1 MAPILSFVGP
11 AKLVSSLLI
20 IGLIAVDHVTALPGH
35 ASSASI
41 VKRQAHL
48 REEYDYIVVGG
59 GTVGLT
65 IADRLTEDK
74 DTTVL
79 VIEYGYLDS
88 SNAITAM
95 GPDVNIRSDHEMP
108 RDTRYYNITSP
119 PMEGLNN
126 RTKNVAAGCVVGGSS
141 AVNGMI
147 FDRGS
152 AEDYD
157 AWVWA
162 TGDWQEEYGKEWGW
176 DNLLPYFRKSV
187 TFHPPDERMEEE
199 YGMTADAEAAYGG
212 STPIHSSYSP
222 FQWPAQKLMW
232 DAFKSVE
239 GIDFPV
245 EHADGHAVGVF
256 WFPNS
261 IDPSTRTRS
270 YARLGHYSQENG
282 PHTRTNFHLLPG
294 HRVTQLMLN
303 EVDDADSA
311 EGWEAV
317 GVKFTPRDGDM
328 PAKAYEVRARKE
340 VIVSA
345 GTLHTPQVLQRSGIG
360 PRDVLEAAGVEVKY
374 HLPGVGWNFH
384 DHQMWSATWSWGVD
398 VKPSADTLASD
409 PEYAALANELWE
421 ANKTG
426 PHAAYT
432 NSGAFLP
439 LSVLT
444 EEFSQIVDQ
453 VLAQEPTEYLPA
465 HLDET
470 LVAGYKQQLEI
481 LARQLNGTN
490 SAVLELIFT
499 GVGAFSPINLRV
511 LSRGYVYLSPD
522 DDGATGR
529 GDVEPIVDYRA
540 LTNPIDVAL
549 NRALLKFMRRFFTSE
564 AMVEALDPAEV
575 SPTMDADSDEF
586 EQWLRQTMNPS
597 VAHPS
602 GTCALGPVELGG
614 VVGPDL
620 RVHGTKRLRV
630 ADCSIMTL
638 VPGTHTSSTA
648 YAIGEKAADLIRGQR
663 TVD

>member
-1 MAPILSFVGP
+1 MSPARLVPSLLVVAWVFVG
-11 AKLVSSLLI
+11 
-20 IGLIAVDHVTALPGH
+20 HVAALPAH

-41 VKRQAHL
+41 LKRQAEL
-48 REEYDYIVVGG
+48 RDEYDYIIVGG

-95 GPDVNIRSDHEMP
+95 GPDVNAASDHEMP
-108 RDTRYYNITSP
+108 RDTRYYNITSL

-126 RTKNVAAGCVVGGSS
+126 RTKAISAGCVVGGST

-187 TFHPPDERMEEE
+187 TFHPPDEHMEEE
-199 YGMTADAEAAYGG
+199 YGMTADADAAYGG

-232 DAFKSVE
+232 DAFKTVE
-239 GIDFPV
+239 GVEFPV
-245 EHADGHAVGVF
+245 EHAAGDAVGVY

-261 IDPSTRTRS
+261 IDPVTRSRS
-270 YARLGHYSQENG
+270 YARLGHYSNEGG
-282 PHTRTNFHLLPG
+282 PHTRPNFHLLPG
-294 HRVTQLMLN
+294 YRVTQLLLD
-303 EVDDADSA
+303 EVDEEDSP

-317 GVKFTPRDGDM
+317 GVKFAPRDGDM
-328 PAKAYEVRARKE
+328 PAQPYQVRAKKE

-345 GTLHTPQVLQRSGIG
+345 GTFHTPQVLQRSGIG
-360 PRDVLEAAGVEVKY
+360 PRDVLEAAGVEVKH

-384 DHQMWSATWSWGVD
+384 DHQMSASSWSWGVE
-398 VKPSADTLASD
+398 VQPSAETLASD
-409 PEYAALANELWE
+409 PEFMAMANELWA

-444 EEFSQIVDQ
+444 EEFAEIVAM
-453 VLAQEPTEYLPA
+453 VAAQEPTEYLPEG
-465 HLDET
+465 LDET
-470 LVAGYKQQLEI
+470 LIAGYKQQLEV
-481 LARQLNGTN
+481 LTRQLNGTK

-499 GVGAFSPINLRV
+499 GVSSFQPINLRV
-511 LSRGYVYLSPD
+511 LSRGFVRLSPD
-522 DDGATGR
+522 DDGAGR
-529 GDVEPIVDYRA
+529 GDAEPVVDYRA
-540 LTNPIDVAL
+540 LTNPVDVL
-549 NRALLKFMRRFFTSE
+549 FNRVIFKFIRRFFASE
-564 AMVEALDPAEV
+564 AMVEALDPTEV
-575 SPTMDADSDEF
+575 APQADADSDEF
-586 EQWLRQTMNPS
+586 EEWLRTTMNPS

-602 GTCALGPVELGG
+602 GTCALGPIELGG

-620 RVHGTKRLRV
+620 RVHGTRKLRV

-648 YAIGEKAADLIRGQR
+648 YAIGEKAADLIRGKR